1 MLSKNFV
8 ASIVLRNFIPLR
20 LKTDS
25 AFSFLFP
32 TFPGRVSVP
41 PGRVFVGEMRFL
53 NGFGFPSF
61 ISISL
66 GRVPVGEMR
75 PLAGSIGGA
84 SRLFSDP

>member
-1 MLSKNFV
+1 MLSKNFI
-8 ASIVLRNFIPLR
+8 ASIVLGNVIPSG

-25 AFSFLFP
+25 EFSFTP
-32 TFPGRVSVP
+32 IFPGRVFVP